1 MPVKSGSGPLSRIL
15 ASLLLLFLN
24 ILGLILIWELLS
36 VDEMIR
42 YQENGGI
49 TSCEFR
55 GQVLVLLAVASANL
69 AASLITLLACYYRPP
84 PRY

>member
-1 MPVKSGSGPLSRIL
+1 MPVKSGSGPLSRNL

-42 YQENGGI
+42 YQGNGGI

-55 GQVLVLLAVASANL
+55 AQTLVLLAIATTNL
-69 AASLITLLACYYRPP
+69 SASLIALLACYYRPP